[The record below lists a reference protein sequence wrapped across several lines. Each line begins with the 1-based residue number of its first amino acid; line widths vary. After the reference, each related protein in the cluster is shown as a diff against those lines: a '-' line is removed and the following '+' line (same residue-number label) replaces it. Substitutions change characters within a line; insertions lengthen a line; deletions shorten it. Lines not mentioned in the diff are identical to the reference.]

1 MNGVRSFYGWKL
13 VGALWFLDMLNMG
26 FPLYCAAVIHVYM
39 LKQIPM
45 TRATFGL
52 GYTLLNFC
60 IGVPSLLI
68 GAVIVR
74 WGIRVT
80 LVIGAAL
87 ILAGSLWMALVV
99 RTPWQYVVGF
109 GGIIGTGIGFGT
121 VMPLATCITRWFA
134 RWRGRAMAIAFTA
147 WGVAGFVGA
156 PEFNRLLES
165 NGGNFR
171 SAWLIIGGL
180 AVASA
185 AIAWLFVVERPEDVG
200 QHPDGDPP
208 EVEPTRP
215 QPGGVARVRPSWSP
229 GEAYRT
235 RAYWLI
241 FIGSIAC
248 QYPFFF
254 FTAHGILTMKTAG
267 FSAAAAA
274 WAMGLFT
281 LGGLGGRIVG
291 GVLVDKIAERF
302 AFMIGLCFYVAGTFL
317 AFRMNAQAMW
327 IGDAAG
333 MCYGA
338 GMGSSFI
345 CLNTITANYFGAA
358 AFPRLNGTMMMLS
371 GAVCSLAGVVGGKL
385 YDRSGSYAG
394 AFLLNLGLCAAGLA
408 ALMFAKMPAQGAPR
422 GMEALLAKGISEM

>member
-1 MNGVRSFYGWKL
+1 MNGARSFYGWKL

-45 TRATFGL
+45 DRATFGL
-52 GYTLLNFC
+52 GYSLLNFF

-80 LVIGAAL
+80 LVIGAGL
-87 ILAGSLWMALVV
+87 IGAGSLWMALVV
-99 RTPWQYVVGF
+99 RSPWEYVVGF
-109 GGIIGTGIGFGT
+109 GVIIGTGIGFGT
-121 VMPLATCITRWFA
+121 VMPLATVITRWFV

-171 SAWLIIGGL
+171 MAWLIIAGL
-180 AVASA
+180 AAASA
-185 AIAWLFVVERPEDVG
+185 AIAWLFVVERPEDLD

-215 QPGGVARVRPSWSP
+215 QQGGVARVRPSWSP
-229 GEAYRT
+229 SEAYRT

-254 FTAHGILTMKTAG
+254 FTAHGILTLKVAG

-302 AFMIGLCFYVAGTFL
+302 AFVIGLAFYVAGTYL
-317 AFRMNAQAMW
+317 ALRISAHTPW
-327 IGDAAG
+327 IADAAA

-338 GMGSSFI
+338 GMGSAFI
-345 CLNTITANYFGAA
+345 CLNTITGNYFGPA

-385 YDRSGSYAG
+385 FDATGSYAS
-394 AFLLNLGLCAAGLA
+394 AFLLNLAVCAAGIA
-408 ALMFAKMPAQGAPR
+408 ALLFAKMPERHEAGGA
-422 GMEALLAKGISEM
+422 GTLVAEGISGT